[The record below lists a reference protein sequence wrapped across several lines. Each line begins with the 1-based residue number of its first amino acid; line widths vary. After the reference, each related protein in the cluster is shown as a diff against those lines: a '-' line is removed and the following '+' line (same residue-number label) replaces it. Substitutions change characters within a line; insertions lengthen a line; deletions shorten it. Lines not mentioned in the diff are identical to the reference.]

1 MNLKP
6 LLIIGF
12 MQVLPFPIYSQEA
25 RETKK
30 EVFSADTEQKTELVL
45 HFRFDRSL
53 VDYGYR
59 DNHRVLAAMH
69 EIFADSLCVSRIDSV
84 CIQAFSSPEGNVT
97 YNRRLALQRAQA
109 VKGYLVWK
117 YPGLN
122 QYRIRTSAQ
131 AESWDALRDVALNDT
146 LLPCRD
152 EILQILAL
160 NTSESRKE
168 ALLKKLNVGIP
179 YRHINQWILPAL
191 RNASICTVYMRPL
204 KHVQQGSRLVA
215 DVQGN
220 NGKEYQKA
228 DGTEITDNTEVVNG
242 VRVEKGN
249 DTNANGTETV
259 NGVRVEKGNVANANG
274 TEVIN
279 GVRVAKGNDT
289 NANGTEVINGVRVE
303 KGNDT
308 NTDGTE
314 TVSDVRVTEGYVAN
328 ANGTEVINGVRVEKG
343 NDTNANGTEII
354 NGVRVTKGN
363 TTNANGTETV
373 NGVRVAKG
381 NDTNANGTEVINGVR
396 VTKGNIANANGT
408 ETVSGVRVTEGNVA
422 NANGTEVINGVRVA
436 KGNVTNANGTK
447 TVNGVNIAKDNDTN
461 ANGTEVINGVRVA
474 KGNTTNANGTELTDN
489 TEIIGS
495 TKVTGNTPTKGSA
508 NAVTPGKSRR
518 HPLFAVKTNLLF
530 DAALMPNIE
539 LEVPIGKRWSLNGE
553 YMFPWWLINDD
564 RYCLQILMGG
574 LEVRYWPGRRS
585 GRDVLTG
592 HFLGLYA
599 GGGKYDLQW
608 DKNGYQGEFF
618 IAAGVSYGY
627 AHSIA
632 RNLRLEYNIG
642 IGMLRTDYRHYHSRD
657 NHQTLL
663 WQENGEYTWLGPTK
677 LKISLVWLI
686 TGKNKK

>member
-12 MQVLPFPIYSQEA
+12 MQVLPFPIYPQEA

-45 HFRFDRSL
+45 HFRFDRSM

-59 DNHRVLAAMH
+59 DNNRILAAMH
-69 EIFADSLCVSRIDSV
+69 KIFADSLCVSRIDSV
-84 CIQAFSSPEGNVT
+84 CIQAFSSPEGDAD
-97 YNRRLALQRAQA
+97 YNRRLALRRAQA

-131 AESWDALRDVALNDT
+131 AESWDALRDVALND
-146 LLPCRD
+146 
-152 EILQILAL
+152 EILQILKL
-160 NTSESRKE
+160 NTGEKRKE
-168 ALLKKLNVGIP
+168 ALLKKLNTGIP
-179 YRHINQWILPAL
+179 YRHISQWILPEL

-204 KHVQQGSRLVA
+204 RHAQQGSRLVA
-215 DVQGN
+215 DAQGN

-228 DGTEITDNTEVVNG
+228 DGTEITDDTEVVNG
-242 VRVEKGN
+242 VRVAKGN
-249 DTNANGTETV
+249 DTNANGTEV
-259 NGVRVEKGNVANANG
+259 INGVRVTKGNVANANGTEVINGVRVAKGDVANVNG

-289 NANGTEVINGVRVE
+289 NANGTEVINGVRVT
-303 KGNDT
+303 KDND
-308 NTDGTE
+308 
-314 TVSDVRVTEGYVAN
+314 
-328 ANGTEVINGVRVEKG
+328 
-343 NDTNANGTEII
+343 
-354 NGVRVTKGN
+354 
-363 TTNANGTETV
+363 TNANGTETV
-373 NGVRVAKG
+373 NGV
-381 NDTNANGTEVINGVR
+381 N
-396 VTKGNIANANGT
+396 
-408 ETVSGVRVTEGNVA
+408 
-422 NANGTEVINGVRVA
+422 VA
-436 KGNVTNANGTK
+436 KGNVTNANGTE
-447 TVNGVNIAKDNDTN
+447 TVNGVNAAKGNDTN

-474 KGNTTNANGTELTDN
+474 KGNDTNPDGTKNISGVRVAKGNDTNANGTELTDN
-489 TEIIGS
+489 TAITGS
-495 TKVTGNTPTKGSA
+495 TQVTGNAQTTGSA
-508 NAVTPGKSRR
+508 NAIAPGKSRR
-518 HPLFAVKTNLLF
+518 RPLFAVKTNLLF

-574 LEVRYWPGRRS
+574 LEVRYRPGKRS

-592 HFLGLYA
+592 HFIGLYA

-657 NHQTLL
+657 NHRTLL

>member
-12 MQVLPFPIYSQEA
+12 MQVLPFPIYPQEA

-45 HFRFDRSL
+45 HFRFDRSM

-59 DNHRVLAAMH
+59 DNNRILAAMH
-69 EIFADSLCVSRIDSV
+69 KIFADSLCVSRIDSV
-84 CIQAFSSPEGNVT
+84 CIQAFSSPEGDAD
-97 YNRRLALQRAQA
+97 YNRRLALRRAQA

-152 EILQILAL
+152 EILQILKL
-160 NTSESRKE
+160 NTGEKRKE
-168 ALLKKLNVGIP
+168 ALLKKLNTGIP
-179 YRHINQWILPAL
+179 YRHISQWILPEL

-204 KHVQQGSRLVA
+204 RHAQQGSRLVA
-215 DVQGN
+215 DAQGN

-228 DGTEITDNTEVVNG
+228 DGTEITDDTEV
-242 VRVEKGN
+242 
-249 DTNANGTETV
+249 
-259 NGVRVEKGNVANANG
+259 
-274 TEVIN
+274 
-279 GVRVAKGNDT
+279 
-289 NANGTEVINGVRVE
+289 
-303 KGNDT
+303 
-308 NTDGTE
+308 
-314 TVSDVRVTEGYVAN
+314 
-328 ANGTEVINGVRVEKG
+328 
-343 NDTNANGTEII
+343 
-354 NGVRVTKGN
+354 
-363 TTNANGTETV
+363 V

-396 VTKGNIANANGT
+396 VTKGNDT
-408 ETVSGVRVTEGNVA
+408 
-422 NANGTEVINGVRVA
+422 NANGTEVINGVRVTKGNDTNPDGTKNISGVRVA
-436 KGNVTNANGTK
+436 KG
-447 TVNGVNIAKDNDTN
+447 NDTN

-474 KGNTTNANGTELTDN
+474 KGNDTNANGTETVNGVNAAKGNVTNANGTETVNGVNAAKGNDTNANGTELTDN
-489 TEIIGS
+489 TAITGS
-495 TKVTGNTPTKGSA
+495 TQVTGNAQTTGSA
-508 NAVTPGKSRR
+508 NAIAPGKSRR
-518 HPLFAVKTNLLF
+518 RPLFAVKTNLLF

-574 LEVRYWPGRRS
+574 LEVRYRPGKRS

-592 HFLGLYA
+592 HFIGLYA

-657 NHQTLL
+657 NHRTLL

>member
-12 MQVLPFPIYSQEA
+12 MQVLPFPIYPQEA

-45 HFRFDRSL
+45 HFRFDRSM

-59 DNHRVLAAMH
+59 DNNRILAAMH
-69 EIFADSLCVSRIDSV
+69 KIFADSLCVSRIDSV
-84 CIQAFSSPEGNVT
+84 CIQAFSSPEGDAD
-97 YNRRLALQRAQA
+97 YNRRLALRRAQA

-152 EILQILAL
+152 EILQILKL
-160 NTSESRKE
+160 NTGEKRKE
-168 ALLKKLNVGIP
+168 ALLKKLNTGIP
-179 YRHINQWILPAL
+179 YRHISQWILPEL

-204 KHVQQGSRLVA
+204 RHAQQGSRLVA
-215 DVQGN
+215 DAQGN

-228 DGTEITDNTEVVNG
+228 DGTEITDDTEV
-242 VRVEKGN
+242 
-249 DTNANGTETV
+249 
-259 NGVRVEKGNVANANG
+259 
-274 TEVIN
+274 
-279 GVRVAKGNDT
+279 
-289 NANGTEVINGVRVE
+289 
-303 KGNDT
+303 
-308 NTDGTE
+308 
-314 TVSDVRVTEGYVAN
+314 
-328 ANGTEVINGVRVEKG
+328 
-343 NDTNANGTEII
+343 
-354 NGVRVTKGN
+354 
-363 TTNANGTETV
+363 V

-396 VTKGNIANANGT
+396 VTKGN
-408 ETVSGVRVTEGNVA
+408 VA

-436 KGNVTNANGTK
+436 KGDVANVNGTEVINGVRVTKGNDTNANGTEVINGVRVAK
-447 TVNGVNIAKDNDTN
+447 GDVANVNGTEVINGVRVTKGNDTN

-474 KGNTTNANGTELTDN
+474 KGNDTNPDGTEVINGVRVAKGNDTNANGTELTDN
-489 TEIIGS
+489 TAIIGS
-495 TKVTGNTPTKGSA
+495 TKVTGNAPTTGSA
-508 NAVTPGKSRR
+508 NAIAPGKSRR
-518 HPLFAVKTNLLF
+518 RPLFAVKTNLLF

-574 LEVRYWPGRRS
+574 LEVRSRPGKRS

-592 HFLGLYA
+592 HFIGLYA

-657 NHQTLL
+657 NHRTLL

>member
-12 MQVLPFPIYSQEA
+12 MQVLPFPIYPQEA

-45 HFRFDRSL
+45 HFRFDRSM

-59 DNHRVLAAMH
+59 DNNRILAAMH
-69 EIFADSLCVSRIDSV
+69 KIFADSLCVSRIDSV
-84 CIQAFSSPEGNVT
+84 CIQAFSSPEGDAD
-97 YNRRLALQRAQA
+97 YNRRLALRRAQA

-152 EILQILAL
+152 EILQILKL
-160 NTSESRKE
+160 NTGEKRKE
-168 ALLKKLNVGIP
+168 ALLKKLNTGIP
-179 YRHINQWILPAL
+179 YRHINQWILPEL

-204 KHVQQGSRLVA
+204 RHAQQGSRLVA
-215 DVQGN
+215 DAQGN

-228 DGTEITDNTEVVNG
+228 DGTEITDDTEVVNG
-242 VRVEKGN
+242 VRVAKGN
-249 DTNANGTETV
+249 DTNANGTEV
-259 NGVRVEKGNVANANG
+259 INGVRVTKGNDTNANGTEIINGVRVTKGNDANANGTEVINGVRVTKGNVANANGTEVINGVRVTKGNDTNANG

-289 NANGTEVINGVRVE
+289 NANGTEVINGVRV
-303 KGNDT
+303 
-308 NTDGTE
+308 
-314 TVSDVRVTEGYVAN
+314 
-328 ANGTEVINGVRVEKG
+328 
-343 NDTNANGTEII
+343 
-354 NGVRVTKGN
+354 
-363 TTNANGTETV
+363 
-373 NGVRVAKG
+373 AKG
-381 NDTNANGTEVINGVR
+381 ND
-396 VTKGNIANANGT
+396 
-408 ETVSGVRVTEGNVA
+408 
-422 NANGTEVINGVRVA
+422 
-436 KGNVTNANGTK
+436 
-447 TVNGVNIAKDNDTN
+447 
-461 ANGTEVINGVRVA
+461 
-474 KGNTTNANGTELTDN
+474 TNANGTELTDN

-495 TKVTGNTPTKGSA
+495 TQVTGNAQTTGSA
-508 NAVTPGKSRR
+508 NAIAPGKSRR

-574 LEVRYWPGRRS
+574 LEVRYRPGKRS

-657 NHQTLL
+657 NHRTLL

>member
-45 HFRFDRSL
+45 HFRFDRSM

-59 DNHRVLAAMH
+59 DNNRILAAMH
-69 EIFADSLCVSRIDSV
+69 KIFADSLCVSRIDSV
-84 CIQAFSSPEGNVT
+84 CIQAFSSPEGDAD
-97 YNRRLALQRAQA
+97 YNRRLALRRAQA

-152 EILQILAL
+152 EILQILKL
-160 NTSESRKE
+160 NTGEKRKE
-168 ALLKKLNVGIP
+168 ALLKKLNTGIP
-179 YRHINQWILPAL
+179 YRHISQWILPEL

-204 KHVQQGSRLVA
+204 RHAQQGSRLVA
-215 DVQGN
+215 DAQGN

-228 DGTEITDNTEVVNG
+228 DGTEITDDTEVVNG
-242 VRVEKGN
+242 VRVAKGNDTNTNGTEVINGVRVTKGN
-249 DTNANGTETV
+249 DTNANGTEV
-259 NGVRVEKGNVANANG
+259 INGVRVTKGNDTNANG

-289 NANGTEVINGVRVE
+289 NANGTE
-303 KGNDT
+303 
-308 NTDGTE
+308 
-314 TVSDVRVTEGYVAN
+314 
-328 ANGTEVINGVRVEKG
+328 
-343 NDTNANGTEII
+343 
-354 NGVRVTKGN
+354 
-363 TTNANGTETV
+363 
-373 NGVRVAKG
+373 
-381 NDTNANGTEVINGVR
+381 
-396 VTKGNIANANGT
+396 
-408 ETVSGVRVTEGNVA
+408 
-422 NANGTEVINGVRVA
+422 
-436 KGNVTNANGTK
+436 
-447 TVNGVNIAKDNDTN
+447 TVNGVNATKDNDTN

-474 KGNTTNANGTELTDN
+474 KGNDTNPDGTKNINGVRVAKGNDTNANGTELTDN

-495 TKVTGNTPTKGSA
+495 TQVTGNTPTKGSA
-508 NAVTPGKSRR
+508 NAIAPGKSRR
-518 HPLFAVKTNLLF
+518 RPLFAVKTNLLF

-574 LEVRYWPGRRS
+574 LEVRYRPGKRS

-592 HFLGLYA
+592 HFIGLYA

-657 NHQTLL
+657 NHRTLL

>member
-45 HFRFDRSL
+45 HFRFDRSM

-59 DNHRVLAAMH
+59 DNNRILAAMH
-69 EIFADSLCVSRIDSV
+69 KIFADSLCVSRIDSV
-84 CIQAFSSPEGNVT
+84 CIQAFSSPEGDAD
-97 YNRRLALQRAQA
+97 YNRRLALRRAQA

-152 EILQILAL
+152 EILQILKL
-160 NTSESRKE
+160 NTGEKRKE
-168 ALLKKLNVGIP
+168 ALLKKLNTGIP
-179 YRHINQWILPAL
+179 YRHISQWILPEL

-204 KHVQQGSRLVA
+204 RHAQQGSRLVA
-215 DVQGN
+215 DAQGN

-228 DGTEITDNTEVVNG
+228 DGTEITD
-242 VRVEKGN
+242 
-249 DTNANGTETV
+249 D
-259 NGVRVEKGNVANANG
+259 
-274 TEVIN
+274 
-279 GVRVAKGNDT
+279 
-289 NANGTEVINGVRVE
+289 
-303 KGNDT
+303 
-308 NTDGTE
+308 
-314 TVSDVRVTEGYVAN
+314 
-328 ANGTEVINGVRVEKG
+328 
-343 NDTNANGTEII
+343 TEI
-354 NGVRVTKGN
+354 
-363 TTNANGTETV
+363 V

-381 NDTNANGTEVINGVR
+381 NDTNVNGTEVINDVR
-396 VTKGNIANANGT
+396 VTKGD
-408 ETVSGVRVTEGNVA
+408 VA

-436 KGNVTNANGTK
+436 KGNVANANGTEVINGVRVTKDNDTNANGTE
-447 TVNGVNIAKDNDTN
+447 VINGVRVAKDNDTN

-474 KGNTTNANGTELTDN
+474 KGNDTNPDGTKNINGVRVAKGNDTNANGTELTDN
-489 TEIIGS
+489 TEITGS
-495 TKVTGNTPTKGSA
+495 TKVTGNAQTTGSA
-508 NAVTPGKSRR
+508 NAIAPGKSRR

-574 LEVRYWPGRRS
+574 LEVRYRPGKRS

-592 HFLGLYA
+592 HFIGLYA

-657 NHQTLL
+657 NHRTLL

>member
-12 MQVLPFPIYSQEA
+12 MQVLPFPIYPQEA

-45 HFRFDRSL
+45 HFRFDRSM

-59 DNHRVLAAMH
+59 DNNRILAAMH
-69 EIFADSLCVSRIDSV
+69 KIFADSLCVSRIDSV
-84 CIQAFSSPEGNVT
+84 CIQAFSSPEGDAD
-97 YNRRLALQRAQA
+97 YNRRLALRRAQA

-152 EILQILAL
+152 EILQILKL
-160 NTSESRKE
+160 NTGEKRKE
-168 ALLKKLNVGIP
+168 ALLKKLNTGIP
-179 YRHINQWILPAL
+179 YRHISQWILPEL
-191 RNASICTVYMRPL
+191 RNASTCTVYMRPL
-204 KHVQQGSRLVA
+204 RHAQQGSRLVA
-215 DVQGN
+215 DAQGN

-228 DGTEITDNTEVVNG
+228 DGTEITDDTEIVNG
-242 VRVEKGN
+242 VRVTKDN
-249 DTNANGTETV
+249 DT
-259 NGVRVEKGNVANANG
+259 NANG

-289 NANGTEVINGVRVE
+289 NANGTEVINGVRV
-303 KGNDT
+303 
-308 NTDGTE
+308 
-314 TVSDVRVTEGYVAN
+314 
-328 ANGTEVINGVRVEKG
+328 
-343 NDTNANGTEII
+343 
-354 NGVRVTKGN
+354 
-363 TTNANGTETV
+363 
-373 NGVRVAKG
+373 AKG
-381 NDTNANGTEVINGVR
+381 NYT
-396 VTKGNIANANGT
+396 
-408 ETVSGVRVTEGNVA
+408 

-436 KGNVTNANGTK
+436 KGNVTNANGTE
-447 TVNGVNIAKDNDTN
+447 TVNGVNAAKGNDTN

-474 KGNTTNANGTELTDN
+474 KGNDTNPDGTEVISGVRVAKGNDTNANGTELTDN
-489 TEIIGS
+489 TAITGS
-495 TKVTGNTPTKGSA
+495 TQVTGNAQTTGSA
-508 NAVTPGKSRR
+508 NAIAPGKSRR

-574 LEVRYWPGRRS
+574 LEVRYRPGKRS

-657 NHQTLL
+657 NHRTLL

>member
-45 HFRFDRSL
+45 HFRFDRSM

-59 DNHRVLAAMH
+59 DNNRILAAMH
-69 EIFADSLCVSRIDSV
+69 KIFADSLCVSRIDSV
-84 CIQAFSSPEGNVT
+84 CIQAFSSPEGDAD
-97 YNRRLALQRAQA
+97 YNRRLALRRAQA

-152 EILQILAL
+152 EILQILKL
-160 NTSESRKE
+160 NTGEKRKE
-168 ALLKKLNVGIP
+168 ALLKKLNTGIP
-179 YRHINQWILPAL
+179 YRHISQWILPEL

-204 KHVQQGSRLVA
+204 RHAQQGSRLVA
-215 DVQGN
+215 DAQGN

-228 DGTEITDNTEVVNG
+228 DGTEITDDTEVVNG
-242 VRVEKGN
+242 VRVAKGYDTNPDGTKNISGVRVAKGN
-249 DTNANGTETV
+249 DT
-259 NGVRVEKGNVANANG
+259 NANG

-289 NANGTEVINGVRVE
+289 NANGTEVINR
-303 KGNDT
+303 
-308 NTDGTE
+308 
-314 TVSDVRVTEGYVAN
+314 
-328 ANGTEVINGVRVEKG
+328 
-343 NDTNANGTEII
+343 
-354 NGVRVTKGN
+354 
-363 TTNANGTETV
+363 
-373 NGVRVAKG
+373 VRVAKG
-381 NDTNANGTEVINGVR
+381 NDTNANGTE
-396 VTKGNIANANGT
+396 
-408 ETVSGVRVTEGNVA
+408 
-422 NANGTEVINGVRVA
+422 
-436 KGNVTNANGTK
+436 
-447 TVNGVNIAKDNDTN
+447 
-461 ANGTEVINGVRVA
+461 
-474 KGNTTNANGTELTDN
+474 LTDN
-489 TEIIGS
+489 TAITGS
-495 TKVTGNTPTKGSA
+495 TQVTGNAQTTGSA
-508 NAVTPGKSRR
+508 NAIAPGKSSRR
-518 HPLFAVKTNLLF
+518 PLFAVKTNLLF

-574 LEVRYWPGRRS
+574 LEVRYRPGKRS

-657 NHQTLL
+657 NHRTLL

>member
-12 MQVLPFPIYSQEA
+12 MQVLPFPIYPQEA

-45 HFRFDRSL
+45 HFRFDRSM

-59 DNHRVLAAMH
+59 DNNRILAAMH
-69 EIFADSLCVSRIDSV
+69 KIFADSLCVSRIDSV
-84 CIQAFSSPEGNVT
+84 CIQAFSSPEGDAD
-97 YNRRLALQRAQA
+97 YNRRLALRRAQA

-152 EILQILAL
+152 EILQILKL
-160 NTSESRKE
+160 NTGEKRKE
-168 ALLKKLNVGIP
+168 ALLKKLNTGIP
-179 YRHINQWILPAL
+179 YRHISQWILPEL

-204 KHVQQGSRLVA
+204 RHAQQGSRLVA
-215 DVQGN
+215 DAQGN

-228 DGTEITDNTEVVNG
+228 DGTEITDDTEVVNG
-242 VRVEKGN
+242 VRVAKGN
-249 DTNANGTETV
+249 DTNANGTEV
-259 NGVRVEKGNVANANG
+259 INGVRVTKGNDTNANGTEVINGVRVTKGNDANANGTEVINGVRVTKGNVANANGTEVINGVRVTKGNDTNANG

-289 NANGTEVINGVRVE
+289 NANGTEVINGVRV
-303 KGNDT
+303 
-308 NTDGTE
+308 
-314 TVSDVRVTEGYVAN
+314 
-328 ANGTEVINGVRVEKG
+328 
-343 NDTNANGTEII
+343 
-354 NGVRVTKGN
+354 
-363 TTNANGTETV
+363 
-373 NGVRVAKG
+373 AKG
-381 NDTNANGTEVINGVR
+381 ND
-396 VTKGNIANANGT
+396 
-408 ETVSGVRVTEGNVA
+408 
-422 NANGTEVINGVRVA
+422 
-436 KGNVTNANGTK
+436 
-447 TVNGVNIAKDNDTN
+447 
-461 ANGTEVINGVRVA
+461 
-474 KGNTTNANGTELTDN
+474 TNANGTELTDN

-495 TKVTGNTPTKGSA
+495 TQVTGNAQTTGSA
-508 NAVTPGKSRR
+508 NAIAPGKSRR

-574 LEVRYWPGRRS
+574 LEVRYRPGKRS

-657 NHQTLL
+657 NHRTLL

>member
-12 MQVLPFPIYSQEA
+12 MQVLPFPIYPQEA

-45 HFRFDRSL
+45 HFRFDRSM

-59 DNHRVLAAMH
+59 DNNRILAAMH
-69 EIFADSLCVSRIDSV
+69 KIFADSLCVSRIDSV
-84 CIQAFSSPEGNVT
+84 CIQAFSSPEGDAD
-97 YNRRLALQRAQA
+97 YNRRLALRRAQA

-152 EILQILAL
+152 EILQILKL
-160 NTSESRKE
+160 NTGEKRKE
-168 ALLKKLNVGIP
+168 ALLKKLNTGIP
-179 YRHINQWILPAL
+179 YRHISQWILPEL

-204 KHVQQGSRLVA
+204 RHAQQGSRLVA
-215 DVQGN
+215 DAQGN

-228 DGTEITDNTEVVNG
+228 DGTEITDDTEVVNG
-242 VRVEKGN
+242 VRVAKGDVAN
-249 DTNANGTETV
+249 VNGTEV
-259 NGVRVEKGNVANANG
+259 INDVRVTKDNDTNANG

-289 NANGTEVINGVRVE
+289 NANGTEVINGVRV
-303 KGNDT
+303 
-308 NTDGTE
+308 
-314 TVSDVRVTEGYVAN
+314 
-328 ANGTEVINGVRVEKG
+328 
-343 NDTNANGTEII
+343 
-354 NGVRVTKGN
+354 
-363 TTNANGTETV
+363 
-373 NGVRVAKG
+373 AKG
-381 NDTNANGTEVINGVR
+381 
-396 VTKGNIANANGT
+396 
-408 ETVSGVRVTEGNVA
+408 
-422 NANGTEVINGVRVA
+422 
-436 KGNVTNANGTK
+436 
-447 TVNGVNIAKDNDTN
+447 NDTN

-474 KGNTTNANGTELTDN
+474 KGNDTNANGTELTDN
-489 TEIIGS
+489 TAITGS
-495 TKVTGNTPTKGSA
+495 TQVTGNAQTTGSA
-508 NAVTPGKSRR
+508 NAIAPGKSRR

-574 LEVRYWPGRRS
+574 LEVRYRPGKRS

-592 HFLGLYA
+592 HFIGLYA

-657 NHQTLL
+657 NHRTLL

>member
-12 MQVLPFPIYSQEA
+12 MQVLPFPIYPQEA

-45 HFRFDRSL
+45 HFRFDRSM

-59 DNHRVLAAMH
+59 DNNRILAAMH
-69 EIFADSLCVSRIDSV
+69 KIFADSLCVSRIDSV
-84 CIQAFSSPEGNVT
+84 CIQAFSSPEGDAD
-97 YNRRLALQRAQA
+97 YNRRLALRRAQA

-152 EILQILAL
+152 EILQILKL
-160 NTSESRKE
+160 NTGEKRKE
-168 ALLKKLNVGIP
+168 ALLKKLNTGIP
-179 YRHINQWILPAL
+179 YRHISQWILPEL

-204 KHVQQGSRLVA
+204 RHAQQGSRLVA
-215 DVQGN
+215 DAQGN

-228 DGTEITDNTEVVNG
+228 DGTEITDDTEV
-242 VRVEKGN
+242 
-249 DTNANGTETV
+249 
-259 NGVRVEKGNVANANG
+259 
-274 TEVIN
+274 
-279 GVRVAKGNDT
+279 
-289 NANGTEVINGVRVE
+289 
-303 KGNDT
+303 
-308 NTDGTE
+308 
-314 TVSDVRVTEGYVAN
+314 
-328 ANGTEVINGVRVEKG
+328 
-343 NDTNANGTEII
+343 
-354 NGVRVTKGN
+354 
-363 TTNANGTETV
+363 V

-396 VTKGNIANANGT
+396 ATK
-408 ETVSGVRVTEGNVA
+408 GNVA
-422 NANGTEVINGVRVA
+422 NANGTEVINGVRV
-436 KGNVTNANGTK
+436 T
-447 TVNGVNIAKDNDTN
+447 KDNDTN
-461 ANGTEVINGVRVA
+461 ANGTEVINGVRVTKGNDTNANGTEVINGVRVTKGNDTNANGTEVISGVRVA
-474 KGNTTNANGTELTDN
+474 KGNDTNANGTELTDN

-495 TKVTGNTPTKGSA
+495 TQVTGNTPTTGSA
-508 NAVTPGKSRR
+508 NAIAPGKSRR
-518 HPLFAVKTNLLF
+518 RPLFAVKTNLLF

-574 LEVRYWPGRRS
+574 LEVRYRPGKRS

-592 HFLGLYA
+592 HFIGLYA

-657 NHQTLL
+657 NHRTLL

>member
-45 HFRFDRSL
+45 HFRFDRSM

-59 DNHRVLAAMH
+59 DNNRILAAMH
-69 EIFADSLCVSRIDSV
+69 KIFADSLCVSRIDSV
-84 CIQAFSSPEGNVT
+84 CIQAFSSPEGDAD
-97 YNRRLALQRAQA
+97 YNRRLALRRAQA

-152 EILQILAL
+152 EILQILKL
-160 NTSESRKE
+160 NTGEKRKE
-168 ALLKKLNVGIP
+168 ALLKKLNTGIP
-179 YRHINQWILPAL
+179 YRHISQWILPEL

-204 KHVQQGSRLVA
+204 RHAQQGSRLVA
-215 DVQGN
+215 DAQGN

-228 DGTEITDNTEVVNG
+228 DGTEITDDTEVVNG
-242 VRVEKGN
+242 VRVAKGN
-249 DTNANGTETV
+249 DTNANGTEV
-259 NGVRVEKGNVANANG
+259 INGVRVTKGNDTNANGTEVINGVRVTKGNDTNPDGTKNISGVRVAKGNDTNANG

-289 NANGTEVINGVRVE
+289 NANGTEVINGVRVT

-308 NTDGTE
+308 NPDGTKNI
-314 TVSDVRVTEGYVAN
+314 S
-328 ANGTEVINGVRVEKG
+328 GVRVAKG
-343 NDTNANGTEII
+343 NDTNPDGTEVIS
-354 NGVRVTKGN
+354 
-363 TTNANGTETV
+363 
-373 NGVRVAKG
+373 GVRVAKG
-381 NDTNANGTEVINGVR
+381 NDTNANGTE
-396 VTKGNIANANGT
+396 
-408 ETVSGVRVTEGNVA
+408 
-422 NANGTEVINGVRVA
+422 
-436 KGNVTNANGTK
+436 
-447 TVNGVNIAKDNDTN
+447 
-461 ANGTEVINGVRVA
+461 
-474 KGNTTNANGTELTDN
+474 LTDN
-489 TEIIGS
+489 TAIIGS
-495 TKVTGNTPTKGSA
+495 TQVTGNAQTTGSA
-508 NAVTPGKSRR
+508 NAIAPGKSRR
-518 HPLFAVKTNLLF
+518 RPLFAVKTNLLF

-574 LEVRYWPGRRS
+574 LEVRYRPGKRS

-592 HFLGLYA
+592 HFIGLYA

-657 NHQTLL
+657 NHRTLL

>member
-12 MQVLPFPIYSQEA
+12 MQVLPFPIYPQEA

-45 HFRFDRSL
+45 HFRFDRSM

-59 DNHRVLAAMH
+59 DNNRILAAMH
-69 EIFADSLCVSRIDSV
+69 KIFADSLCVSRIDSV
-84 CIQAFSSPEGNVT
+84 CIQAFSSPEGDAD
-97 YNRRLALQRAQA
+97 YNRRLALRRAQA

-152 EILQILAL
+152 EILQILKL
-160 NTSESRKE
+160 NTGEKRKE
-168 ALLKKLNVGIP
+168 ALLKKLNTGIP
-179 YRHINQWILPAL
+179 YRHISQWILPEL

-204 KHVQQGSRLVA
+204 RHAQQGSRLVA
-215 DVQGN
+215 DAQGN

-228 DGTEITDNTEVVNG
+228 DGTEITDDTEIVNG
-242 VRVEKGN
+242 VRVTKDN
-249 DTNANGTETV
+249 DT
-259 NGVRVEKGNVANANG
+259 NANG

-289 NANGTEVINGVRVE
+289 NANGTEVINGVRV
-303 KGNDT
+303 
-308 NTDGTE
+308 
-314 TVSDVRVTEGYVAN
+314 
-328 ANGTEVINGVRVEKG
+328 
-343 NDTNANGTEII
+343 
-354 NGVRVTKGN
+354 
-363 TTNANGTETV
+363 
-373 NGVRVAKG
+373 AKG
-381 NDTNANGTEVINGVR
+381 NYT
-396 VTKGNIANANGT
+396 
-408 ETVSGVRVTEGNVA
+408 

-436 KGNVTNANGTK
+436 KGNVTNANGTE
-447 TVNGVNIAKDNDTN
+447 TVNGVNAAKGNDTN

-474 KGNTTNANGTELTDN
+474 KGNDTNPDGTEVISGVRVAKGNDTNANGTELTDN
-489 TEIIGS
+489 TAITGS
-495 TKVTGNTPTKGSA
+495 TQVTGNAQTTGSA
-508 NAVTPGKSRR
+508 NAIAPGKSRR

-574 LEVRYWPGRRS
+574 LEVRYRPGKRS

-657 NHQTLL
+657 NHRTLL

>member
-45 HFRFDRSL
+45 HFRFDRSM

-59 DNHRVLAAMH
+59 DNNRILAAMH
-69 EIFADSLCVSRIDSV
+69 KIFADSLCVSRIDSV
-84 CIQAFSSPEGNVT
+84 CIQAFSSPEGDAD
-97 YNRRLALQRAQA
+97 YNRRLALRRAQA

-152 EILQILAL
+152 EILQILKL
-160 NTSESRKE
+160 NTGEKRKE
-168 ALLKKLNVGIP
+168 ALLKKLNTGIP
-179 YRHINQWILPAL
+179 YRHISQWILPEL

-204 KHVQQGSRLVA
+204 RHAQQGSRLVA
-215 DVQGN
+215 DAQGN

-228 DGTEITDNTEVVNG
+228 DGTEITDDTEV
-242 VRVEKGN
+242 
-249 DTNANGTETV
+249 
-259 NGVRVEKGNVANANG
+259 
-274 TEVIN
+274 
-279 GVRVAKGNDT
+279 
-289 NANGTEVINGVRVE
+289 
-303 KGNDT
+303 
-308 NTDGTE
+308 
-314 TVSDVRVTEGYVAN
+314 
-328 ANGTEVINGVRVEKG
+328 
-343 NDTNANGTEII
+343 
-354 NGVRVTKGN
+354 
-363 TTNANGTETV
+363 V

-396 VTKGNIANANGT
+396 VTKGN
-408 ETVSGVRVTEGNVA
+408 VA
-422 NANGTEVINGVRVA
+422 NANGTEVINGVRVT
-436 KGNVTNANGTK
+436 KG
-447 TVNGVNIAKDNDTN
+447 NDTN

-474 KGNTTNANGTELTDN
+474 KGNATNPDGTKNINGVRVAKGNDTNANGTELTDN
-489 TEIIGS
+489 TEITGS
-495 TKVTGNTPTKGSA
+495 TQVTGNTPTKGSA
-508 NAVTPGKSRR
+508 NAIAPGKSRR
-518 HPLFAVKTNLLF
+518 RPLFAVKTNLLF

-574 LEVRYWPGRRS
+574 LEVRYRPGKRS

-592 HFLGLYA
+592 HFIGLYA

-657 NHQTLL
+657 NHRTLL

>member
-1 MNLKP
+1 MNLKH

-45 HFRFDRSL
+45 HFRFDRSM

-59 DNHRVLAAMH
+59 DNNRILAAMH
-69 EIFADSLCVSRIDSV
+69 KIFADSLCVSRIDSV
-84 CIQAFSSPEGNVT
+84 CIQAFSSPEGDAD
-97 YNRRLALQRAQA
+97 YNRRLALRRAQA

-152 EILQILAL
+152 EILQILKL
-160 NTSESRKE
+160 NTGEKRKE
-168 ALLKKLNVGIP
+168 ALLKKLNTGIP
-179 YRHINQWILPAL
+179 YRHISQWILPEL

-204 KHVQQGSRLVA
+204 RHAQQGSRLVA
-215 DVQGN
+215 DAQGN

-228 DGTEITDNTEVVNG
+228 DGTEITDDTEVVNG
-242 VRVEKGN
+242 VRVAKGN
-249 DTNANGTETV
+249 DTNANGTEV
-259 NGVRVEKGNVANANG
+259 INGVRVTKGNVANANGTEVINGVRVAKGDVANVNG

-289 NANGTEVINGVRVE
+289 NANGTEVINGVRVT
-303 KGNDT
+303 KDND
-308 NTDGTE
+308 
-314 TVSDVRVTEGYVAN
+314 
-328 ANGTEVINGVRVEKG
+328 
-343 NDTNANGTEII
+343 
-354 NGVRVTKGN
+354 
-363 TTNANGTETV
+363 TNANGTETV
-373 NGVRVAKG
+373 NGVNVAKG
-381 NDTNANGTEVINGVR
+381 ND
-396 VTKGNIANANGT
+396 
-408 ETVSGVRVTEGNVA
+408 
-422 NANGTEVINGVRVA
+422 
-436 KGNVTNANGTK
+436 
-447 TVNGVNIAKDNDTN
+447 
-461 ANGTEVINGVRVA
+461 
-474 KGNTTNANGTELTDN
+474 TNANGTELTDN

-495 TKVTGNTPTKGSA
+495 TQVTGNAQTTGSA
-508 NAVTPGKSRR
+508 NAIAPGKSRR
-518 HPLFAVKTNLLF
+518 RPLFAVKTNLLF

-574 LEVRYWPGRRS
+574 LEVRYRPGKRS

-592 HFLGLYA
+592 HFIGLYA

-657 NHQTLL
+657 NHRTLL

>member
-45 HFRFDRSL
+45 HFRFDRSM

-59 DNHRVLAAMH
+59 DNNRILAAMH
-69 EIFADSLCVSRIDSV
+69 KIFADSLCVSRIDSV
-84 CIQAFSSPEGNVT
+84 CIQAFSSPEGDAD
-97 YNRRLALQRAQA
+97 YNRRLALRRAQA

-152 EILQILAL
+152 EILQILKL
-160 NTSESRKE
+160 NTGEKRKE
-168 ALLKKLNVGIP
+168 ALLKKLNTGIP
-179 YRHINQWILPAL
+179 YRHISQWILPEL

-204 KHVQQGSRLVA
+204 RHAQQGSRLVA
-215 DVQGN
+215 DAQGN

-228 DGTEITDNTEVVNG
+228 DGTEITDDTEVVNG
-242 VRVEKGN
+242 VRVAKGN
-249 DTNANGTETV
+249 DT
-259 NGVRVEKGNVANANG
+259 NANG

-289 NANGTEVINGVRVE
+289 NANGTEVINGVRVT
-303 KGNDT
+303 KGND
-308 NTDGTE
+308 
-314 TVSDVRVTEGYVAN
+314 
-328 ANGTEVINGVRVEKG
+328 
-343 NDTNANGTEII
+343 
-354 NGVRVTKGN
+354 
-363 TTNANGTETV
+363 TNANGTETV
-373 NGVRVAKG
+373 NGVNAAKG
-381 NDTNANGTEVINGVR
+381 
-396 VTKGNIANANGT
+396 
-408 ETVSGVRVTEGNVA
+408 
-422 NANGTEVINGVRVA
+422 
-436 KGNVTNANGTK
+436 
-447 TVNGVNIAKDNDTN
+447 NDTN

-474 KGNTTNANGTELTDN
+474 KGNDTNPDGTKNISGVRVAKGNDTNANGTELTDN
-489 TEIIGS
+489 TEITGS
-495 TKVTGNTPTKGSA
+495 TKVTGNAQTTGSA
-508 NAVTPGKSRR
+508 NAIAPGKSRR

-539 LEVPIGKRWSLNGE
+539 VEVPIGKRWSLNGE

-564 RYCLQILMGG
+564 RYCLQVLMGG
-574 LEVRYWPGRRS
+574 LEVRYRPGRRS

-657 NHQTLL
+657 NHRTLL

>member
-12 MQVLPFPIYSQEA
+12 MQVLPFPIYPQEA

-45 HFRFDRSL
+45 HFRFDRSM

-59 DNHRVLAAMH
+59 DNNRILAAMH
-69 EIFADSLCVSRIDSV
+69 KIFADSLCVSRIDSV
-84 CIQAFSSPEGNVT
+84 CIQAFSSPEGDAD
-97 YNRRLALQRAQA
+97 YNRRLALRRAQA

-152 EILQILAL
+152 EILQILKL
-160 NTSESRKE
+160 NTGEKRKE
-168 ALLKKLNVGIP
+168 ALLKKLNTGIP
-179 YRHINQWILPAL
+179 YRHISQWILPEL

-204 KHVQQGSRLVA
+204 RHAQQGSRLVA
-215 DVQGN
+215 DAQGN

-228 DGTEITDNTEVVNG
+228 DGTEITDDTEV
-242 VRVEKGN
+242 
-249 DTNANGTETV
+249 
-259 NGVRVEKGNVANANG
+259 
-274 TEVIN
+274 
-279 GVRVAKGNDT
+279 
-289 NANGTEVINGVRVE
+289 
-303 KGNDT
+303 
-308 NTDGTE
+308 
-314 TVSDVRVTEGYVAN
+314 
-328 ANGTEVINGVRVEKG
+328 
-343 NDTNANGTEII
+343 
-354 NGVRVTKGN
+354 
-363 TTNANGTETV
+363 V

-396 VTKGNIANANGT
+396 VTKGN
-408 ETVSGVRVTEGNVA
+408 VA

-436 KGNVTNANGTK
+436 KGDVANV
-447 TVNGVNIAKDNDTN
+447 
-461 ANGTEVINGVRVA
+461 NGTEVINGVRVA
-474 KGNTTNANGTELTDN
+474 KGNDTNPDGTKNISGVRVAKGNDTNANGTELTDN
-489 TEIIGS
+489 TAITGS
-495 TKVTGNTPTKGSA
+495 TQVTGNAQTTGSA
-508 NAVTPGKSRR
+508 NAIAPGKSRR
-518 HPLFAVKTNLLF
+518 RPLFAVKTNLLF

-574 LEVRYWPGRRS
+574 LEVRYRPGKRS

-592 HFLGLYA
+592 HFIGLYA

-657 NHQTLL
+657 NHRTLL

>member
-84 CIQAFSSPEGNVT
+84 CIQAFSSPEGNIT
-97 YNRRLALQRAQA
+97 YNQRLALQRAQA

-204 KHVQQGSRLVA
+204 RHAQQGSRLIA
-215 DVQGN
+215 DAQGN
-220 NGKEYQKA
+220 NMKEYQKA
-228 DGTEITDNTEVVNG
+228 DGAEITDDTEVVNG
-242 VRVEKGN
+242 VRVAKGN

-381 NDTNANGTEVINGVR
+381 N
-396 VTKGNIANANGT
+396 
-408 ETVSGVRVTEGNVA
+408 
-422 NANGTEVINGVRVA
+422 
-436 KGNVTNANGTK
+436 
-447 TVNGVNIAKDNDTN
+447 
-461 ANGTEVINGVRVA
+461 
-474 KGNTTNANGTELTDN
+474 TTNANGTELTDN

-495 TKVTGNTPTKGSA
+495 TKVTGNTPAKGSA

-657 NHQTLL
+657 NHRTLL

>member
-84 CIQAFSSPEGNVT
+84 CIQAFSSPEGNIT
-97 YNRRLALQRAQA
+97 YNQRLALQRAQA

-204 KHVQQGSRLVA
+204 RHAQQGSRLIA
-215 DVQGN
+215 DAQGN
-220 NGKEYQKA
+220 NMKEYQKA
-228 DGTEITDNTEVVNG
+228 DGAEITDDTEVVNG
-242 VRVEKGN
+242 VRVAKGN

-422 NANGTEVINGVRVA
+422 NANGTE
-436 KGNVTNANGTK
+436 
-447 TVNGVNIAKDNDTN
+447 
-461 ANGTEVINGVRVA
+461 
-474 KGNTTNANGTELTDN
+474 LTDN

-495 TKVTGNTPTKGSA
+495 TKVTGNTPAKGSA

-657 NHQTLL
+657 NHRTLL

>member
-1 MNLKP
+1 
-6 LLIIGF
+6 
-12 MQVLPFPIYSQEA
+12 MQVLPFLIYSQEA

-45 HFRFDRSL
+45 HFRFDRSM

-59 DNHRVLAAMH
+59 DNNRILAAMH
-69 EIFADSLCVSRIDSV
+69 KIFADSLCVSRIDSV
-84 CIQAFSSPEGNVT
+84 CIQAFSSPEGDAD
-97 YNRRLALQRAQA
+97 YNRRLALRRAQA

-152 EILQILAL
+152 EILQILKL
-160 NTSESRKE
+160 NTGEKRKE
-168 ALLKKLNVGIP
+168 ALLKKLNTGIP
-179 YRHINQWILPAL
+179 YRHISQWILPEL

-204 KHVQQGSRLVA
+204 RHAQQGSRLVA
-215 DVQGN
+215 DAQGN

-228 DGTEITDNTEVVNG
+228 DGTEITDDTEIVNG
-242 VRVEKGN
+242 VRVAKGN
-249 DTNANGTETV
+249 DTNVNGTEV
-259 NGVRVEKGNVANANG
+259 INDVRVTKGDVANANG

-289 NANGTEVINGVRVE
+289 NANGTEVINGVRVT
-303 KGNDT
+303 KGN
-308 NTDGTE
+308 
-314 TVSDVRVTEGYVAN
+314 VAN
-328 ANGTEVINGVRVEKG
+328 ANGTEVINGVRVTKG
-343 NDTNANGTEII
+343 NDTNANGTEVI
-354 NGVRVTKGN
+354 
-363 TTNANGTETV
+363 

-396 VTKGNIANANGT
+396 V
-408 ETVSGVRVTEGNVA
+408 
-422 NANGTEVINGVRVA
+422 A
-436 KGNVTNANGTK
+436 KGN
-447 TVNGVNIAKDNDTN
+447 D
-461 ANGTEVINGVRVA
+461 
-474 KGNTTNANGTELTDN
+474 TNANGTELTDN
-489 TEIIGS
+489 TAITGS
-495 TKVTGNTPTKGSA
+495 TQVTGNTQTTGSA
-508 NAVTPGKSRR
+508 NAIAPGKSRR
-518 HPLFAVKTNLLF
+518 RPLFAVKTNLLF

-574 LEVRYWPGRRS
+574 LEVRYRPGKRS

-592 HFLGLYA
+592 HFIGLYA

-657 NHQTLL
+657 NHRTLL

>member
-12 MQVLPFPIYSQEA
+12 MQVLPFPIYPQEA

-45 HFRFDRSL
+45 HFRFDRSM

-59 DNHRVLAAMH
+59 DNNRILAAMH
-69 EIFADSLCVSRIDSV
+69 KIFADSLCVSRIDSV
-84 CIQAFSSPEGNVT
+84 CIQAFSSPEGDAD
-97 YNRRLALQRAQA
+97 YNRRLALRRAQA

-152 EILQILAL
+152 EILQILKL
-160 NTSESRKE
+160 NTGEKRKE
-168 ALLKKLNVGIP
+168 ALLKKLNTGIP
-179 YRHINQWILPAL
+179 YRHISQWILPEL

-204 KHVQQGSRLVA
+204 RHAQQGSRLVA
-215 DVQGN
+215 DAQGN

-228 DGTEITDNTEVVNG
+228 DGTEITDDTEV
-242 VRVEKGN
+242 
-249 DTNANGTETV
+249 
-259 NGVRVEKGNVANANG
+259 
-274 TEVIN
+274 
-279 GVRVAKGNDT
+279 
-289 NANGTEVINGVRVE
+289 
-303 KGNDT
+303 
-308 NTDGTE
+308 
-314 TVSDVRVTEGYVAN
+314 
-328 ANGTEVINGVRVEKG
+328 
-343 NDTNANGTEII
+343 
-354 NGVRVTKGN
+354 
-363 TTNANGTETV
+363 V

-396 VTKGNIANANGT
+396 VTKGNVANANGT
-408 ETVSGVRVTEGNVA
+408 EVINGVRVTKGNDT

-436 KGNVTNANGTK
+436 KGDVANVNGTE
-447 TVNGVNIAKDNDTN
+447 VINGVRVTKGNDTN

-474 KGNTTNANGTELTDN
+474 KGNDTNPDGTKNINGVRVAKGNDTNANGTELTDN
-489 TEIIGS
+489 TEITGS
-495 TKVTGNTPTKGSA
+495 TQVTGNTPTKGSA
-508 NAVTPGKSRR
+508 NAIAPGKSRR
-518 HPLFAVKTNLLF
+518 RPLFAVKTNLLF

-574 LEVRYWPGRRS
+574 LEVRYRPGKRS

-592 HFLGLYA
+592 HFIGLYA

-657 NHQTLL
+657 NHRTLL

>member
-45 HFRFDRSL
+45 HFRFDRSM

-59 DNHRVLAAMH
+59 DNNRILAAMH
-69 EIFADSLCVSRIDSV
+69 KIFADSLCVSRIDSV
-84 CIQAFSSPEGNVT
+84 CIQAFSSPEGDAD
-97 YNRRLALQRAQA
+97 YNRRLALRRAQA

-152 EILQILAL
+152 EILQILKL
-160 NTSESRKE
+160 NTGEKRKE
-168 ALLKKLNVGIP
+168 ALLKKLNTGIP
-179 YRHINQWILPAL
+179 YRHISQWILPEL

-204 KHVQQGSRLVA
+204 RHAQQGSRLVA
-215 DVQGN
+215 DAQGN

-228 DGTEITDNTEVVNG
+228 DGTEITDDTEIVNG
-242 VRVEKGN
+242 VRVAKGNDTNVNGTEVINDVRVTKGN
-249 DTNANGTETV
+249 DTNANGTEV
-259 NGVRVEKGNVANANG
+259 INGVRVTKDNDTNANGTEVINGVRVAKDNDTNANGTEVINGVRVTKGNDTNANG

-289 NANGTEVINGVRVE
+289 NP
-303 KGNDT
+303 
-308 NTDGTE
+308 DGTK
-314 TVSDVRVTEGYVAN
+314 N
-328 ANGTEVINGVRVEKG
+328 I
-343 NDTNANGTEII
+343 
-354 NGVRVTKGN
+354 
-363 TTNANGTETV
+363 

-381 NDTNANGTEVINGVR
+381 NDTNANGTE
-396 VTKGNIANANGT
+396 
-408 ETVSGVRVTEGNVA
+408 
-422 NANGTEVINGVRVA
+422 
-436 KGNVTNANGTK
+436 
-447 TVNGVNIAKDNDTN
+447 
-461 ANGTEVINGVRVA
+461 
-474 KGNTTNANGTELTDN
+474 LTDN
-489 TEIIGS
+489 TEITGS
-495 TKVTGNTPTKGSA
+495 TQVTGNTPTKGSA
-508 NAVTPGKSRR
+508 NAIAPGKSRR
-518 HPLFAVKTNLLF
+518 RPLFAVKTNLLF

-574 LEVRYWPGRRS
+574 LEVRYRPGKRS

-592 HFLGLYA
+592 HFIGLYA

-657 NHQTLL
+657 NHRTLL

>member
-45 HFRFDRSL
+45 HFRFDRSM

-59 DNHRVLAAMH
+59 DNNRILAAMH
-69 EIFADSLCVSRIDSV
+69 KIFADSLCVSRIDSV
-84 CIQAFSSPEGNVT
+84 CIQAFSSPEGDAD
-97 YNRRLALQRAQA
+97 YNRRLALRRAQA

-152 EILQILAL
+152 EILQILKL
-160 NTSESRKE
+160 NTGEKRKE
-168 ALLKKLNVGIP
+168 ALLKKLNTGIP
-179 YRHINQWILPAL
+179 YRHISQWILPEL

-204 KHVQQGSRLVA
+204 RHAQQGSRLVA
-215 DVQGN
+215 DAQGN

-228 DGTEITDNTEVVNG
+228 DGTEITDDTEV
-242 VRVEKGN
+242 
-249 DTNANGTETV
+249 
-259 NGVRVEKGNVANANG
+259 
-274 TEVIN
+274 
-279 GVRVAKGNDT
+279 
-289 NANGTEVINGVRVE
+289 
-303 KGNDT
+303 
-308 NTDGTE
+308 
-314 TVSDVRVTEGYVAN
+314 
-328 ANGTEVINGVRVEKG
+328 
-343 NDTNANGTEII
+343 
-354 NGVRVTKGN
+354 
-363 TTNANGTETV
+363 V

-396 VTKGNIANANGT
+396 VTKGN
-408 ETVSGVRVTEGNVA
+408 VA
-422 NANGTEVINGVRVA
+422 NANGTEVINGVRV
-436 KGNVTNANGTK
+436 T
-447 TVNGVNIAKDNDTN
+447 KDNDTN

-474 KGNTTNANGTELTDN
+474 KGNDTNPDGTKNINGVRVAKGNDTNANGTELTDN

-495 TKVTGNTPTKGSA
+495 TQVTGNTPTKGSA
-508 NAVTPGKSRR
+508 NAIAPGKSRR
-518 HPLFAVKTNLLF
+518 RPLFAVKTNLLF

-574 LEVRYWPGRRS
+574 LEVRYRPGKRS

-657 NHQTLL
+657 NHRTLL

>member
-45 HFRFDRSL
+45 HFRFDRSM

-59 DNHRVLAAMH
+59 DNNRILAAMH
-69 EIFADSLCVSRIDSV
+69 KIFADSLCVSRIDSV
-84 CIQAFSSPEGNVT
+84 CIQAFSSPEGDAD
-97 YNRRLALQRAQA
+97 YNRRLALRRAQA

-152 EILQILAL
+152 EILQILKL
-160 NTSESRKE
+160 NTGEKRKE
-168 ALLKKLNVGIP
+168 ALLKKLNTGIP
-179 YRHINQWILPAL
+179 YRHISQWILPEL

-204 KHVQQGSRLVA
+204 RHAQQGSRLVA
-215 DVQGN
+215 DAQGN

-228 DGTEITDNTEVVNG
+228 DGTEITDDTEV
-242 VRVEKGN
+242 
-249 DTNANGTETV
+249 
-259 NGVRVEKGNVANANG
+259 
-274 TEVIN
+274 
-279 GVRVAKGNDT
+279 
-289 NANGTEVINGVRVE
+289 
-303 KGNDT
+303 
-308 NTDGTE
+308 
-314 TVSDVRVTEGYVAN
+314 
-328 ANGTEVINGVRVEKG
+328 
-343 NDTNANGTEII
+343 
-354 NGVRVTKGN
+354 
-363 TTNANGTETV
+363 V

-396 VTKGNIANANGT
+396 VTK
-408 ETVSGVRVTEGNVA
+408 
-422 NANGTEVINGVRVA
+422 
-436 KGNVTNANGTK
+436 
-447 TVNGVNIAKDNDTN
+447 DND
-461 ANGTEVINGVRVA
+461 
-474 KGNTTNANGTELTDN
+474 TNANGTELTDN

-495 TKVTGNTPTKGSA
+495 TQVTGNAQTTGSA
-508 NAVTPGKSRR
+508 NAIAPGKSRR
-518 HPLFAVKTNLLF
+518 RPLFAVKTNLLF

-574 LEVRYWPGRRS
+574 LEVRYRPGKRS

-592 HFLGLYA
+592 HFIGLYA

-657 NHQTLL
+657 NHRTLL

>member
-12 MQVLPFPIYSQEA
+12 MQVLPFPIYPQEA

-45 HFRFDRSL
+45 HFRFDRSM

-59 DNHRVLAAMH
+59 DNNRILAAMH
-69 EIFADSLCVSRIDSV
+69 KIFADSLCVSRIDSV
-84 CIQAFSSPEGNVT
+84 CIQAFSSPEGDAD
-97 YNRRLALQRAQA
+97 YNRRLALRRAQA

-152 EILQILAL
+152 EILQILKL
-160 NTSESRKE
+160 NTGEKRKE
-168 ALLKKLNVGIP
+168 ALLKKLNTGIP
-179 YRHINQWILPAL
+179 YRHISQWILPEL

-204 KHVQQGSRLVA
+204 RHAQQGSRLVA
-215 DVQGN
+215 DAQGN

-228 DGTEITDNTEVVNG
+228 DGTEITD
-242 VRVEKGN
+242 
-249 DTNANGTETV
+249 D
-259 NGVRVEKGNVANANG
+259 
-274 TEVIN
+274 
-279 GVRVAKGNDT
+279 
-289 NANGTEVINGVRVE
+289 
-303 KGNDT
+303 
-308 NTDGTE
+308 
-314 TVSDVRVTEGYVAN
+314 
-328 ANGTEVINGVRVEKG
+328 
-343 NDTNANGTEII
+343 TEI
-354 NGVRVTKGN
+354 
-363 TTNANGTETV
+363 V

-381 NDTNANGTEVINGVR
+381 NDTNANGTE
-396 VTKGNIANANGT
+396 
-408 ETVSGVRVTEGNVA
+408 
-422 NANGTEVINGVRVA
+422 
-436 KGNVTNANGTK
+436 
-447 TVNGVNIAKDNDTN
+447 
-461 ANGTEVINGVRVA
+461 
-474 KGNTTNANGTELTDN
+474 LTDN

-495 TKVTGNTPTKGSA
+495 TQVTGNTPTKGSA
-508 NAVTPGKSRR
+508 NAIALGKSRR
-518 HPLFAVKTNLLF
+518 RPLFAVKTNLLF

-574 LEVRYWPGRRS
+574 LEVRYRPGKRS

-592 HFLGLYA
+592 HFIGLYA

-657 NHQTLL
+657 NHRTLL

>member
-45 HFRFDRSL
+45 HFRFDRSM

-59 DNHRVLAAMH
+59 DNNRILAAMH
-69 EIFADSLCVSRIDSV
+69 KIFADSLCVSRIDSV
-84 CIQAFSSPEGNVT
+84 CIQAFSSPEGDAD
-97 YNRRLALQRAQA
+97 YNRRLALRRAQA

-152 EILQILAL
+152 EILQILKL
-160 NTSESRKE
+160 NTGEKRKE
-168 ALLKKLNVGIP
+168 ALLKKLNTGIP
-179 YRHINQWILPAL
+179 YRHISQWILPEL

-204 KHVQQGSRLVA
+204 RHAQQGSRLVA
-215 DVQGN
+215 DAQGN

-228 DGTEITDNTEVVNG
+228 DGTEITDDTEV
-242 VRVEKGN
+242 
-249 DTNANGTETV
+249 
-259 NGVRVEKGNVANANG
+259 
-274 TEVIN
+274 
-279 GVRVAKGNDT
+279 
-289 NANGTEVINGVRVE
+289 
-303 KGNDT
+303 
-308 NTDGTE
+308 
-314 TVSDVRVTEGYVAN
+314 
-328 ANGTEVINGVRVEKG
+328 
-343 NDTNANGTEII
+343 
-354 NGVRVTKGN
+354 
-363 TTNANGTETV
+363 V

-396 VTKGNIANANGT
+396 VTKGN
-408 ETVSGVRVTEGNVA
+408 VA

-436 KGNVTNANGTK
+436 KGNDTNTNGTEVINGVRVTKGNDTNANGTE
-447 TVNGVNIAKDNDTN
+447 VINGVRVTKGNDTNPDGTKNISGVRVAKGNDTN

-474 KGNTTNANGTELTDN
+474 KGNDTNANGTETVNGVNAAKGNVTNANGTETVNGVNAAKGNDTNANGTELTDN

-495 TKVTGNTPTKGSA
+495 TPVTGNAQTTGSA
-508 NAVTPGKSRR
+508 NAIAPGKSRR
-518 HPLFAVKTNLLF
+518 RPLFAVKTNLLF

-574 LEVRYWPGRRS
+574 LEVRYRPGKRS

-657 NHQTLL
+657 NHRTLL

>member
-45 HFRFDRSL
+45 HFRFDRSM

-59 DNHRVLAAMH
+59 DNNRILAAMH
-69 EIFADSLCVSRIDSV
+69 KIFADSLCVSRIDSV
-84 CIQAFSSPEGNVT
+84 CIQAFSSPEGDAD
-97 YNRRLALQRAQA
+97 YNRRLALRRAQA

-152 EILQILAL
+152 EILQILKL
-160 NTSESRKE
+160 NTGEKRKE
-168 ALLKKLNVGIP
+168 ALLKKLNTGIP
-179 YRHINQWILPAL
+179 YRHISQWILPEL

-204 KHVQQGSRLVA
+204 RHAQQGSRLVA
-215 DVQGN
+215 DAQGN

-228 DGTEITDNTEVVNG
+228 DGTEITDDTEV
-242 VRVEKGN
+242 
-249 DTNANGTETV
+249 
-259 NGVRVEKGNVANANG
+259 
-274 TEVIN
+274 
-279 GVRVAKGNDT
+279 
-289 NANGTEVINGVRVE
+289 
-303 KGNDT
+303 
-308 NTDGTE
+308 
-314 TVSDVRVTEGYVAN
+314 
-328 ANGTEVINGVRVEKG
+328 
-343 NDTNANGTEII
+343 
-354 NGVRVTKGN
+354 
-363 TTNANGTETV
+363 V

-396 VTKGNIANANGT
+396 VTKGNDTNANGT
-408 ETVSGVRVTEGNVA
+408 ETV
-422 NANGTEVINGVRVA
+422 
-436 KGNVTNANGTK
+436 
-447 TVNGVNIAKDNDTN
+447 NGVNAAKGNDTN

-474 KGNTTNANGTELTDN
+474 KGNDTNPDGTKNISGVRVAKGNDTNANGTELTDN
-489 TEIIGS
+489 TEITGS
-495 TKVTGNTPTKGSA
+495 TKVTGNAQTTGSA
-508 NAVTPGKSRR
+508 NAIAPGKSRR

-574 LEVRYWPGRRS
+574 LEVRYRPGKRS

-592 HFLGLYA
+592 HFIGLYA

-657 NHQTLL
+657 NHRTLL

>member
-45 HFRFDRSL
+45 HFRFDRSM

-59 DNHRVLAAMH
+59 DNNRILAAMH
-69 EIFADSLCVSRIDSV
+69 KIFADSLCVSRIDSV
-84 CIQAFSSPEGNVT
+84 CIQAFSSPEGDAD
-97 YNRRLALQRAQA
+97 YNRRLALRRAQA

-152 EILQILAL
+152 EILQILKL
-160 NTSESRKE
+160 NTGEKRKE
-168 ALLKKLNVGIP
+168 ALLKKLNTGIP
-179 YRHINQWILPAL
+179 YRHISQWILPEL

-204 KHVQQGSRLVA
+204 RHAQQGSRLVA
-215 DVQGN
+215 DAQGN

-228 DGTEITDNTEVVNG
+228 DGTEITDDTEIVNG
-242 VRVEKGN
+242 VRVAKGN
-249 DTNANGTETV
+249 DTNVNGTEV
-259 NGVRVEKGNVANANG
+259 INDVRVTKGDVANANG

-289 NANGTEVINGVRVE
+289 NANGTEVINGVRV
-303 KGNDT
+303 
-308 NTDGTE
+308 
-314 TVSDVRVTEGYVAN
+314 
-328 ANGTEVINGVRVEKG
+328 
-343 NDTNANGTEII
+343 
-354 NGVRVTKGN
+354 TK
-363 TTNANGTETV
+363 
-373 NGVRVAKG
+373 
-381 NDTNANGTEVINGVR
+381 
-396 VTKGNIANANGT
+396 
-408 ETVSGVRVTEGNVA
+408 GNVA
-422 NANGTEVINGVRVA
+422 NANGTEVINGVRVT
-436 KGNVTNANGTK
+436 KG
-447 TVNGVNIAKDNDTN
+447 NDTN

-474 KGNTTNANGTELTDN
+474 KGNDTNANGTELTDN
-489 TEIIGS
+489 TAITGS
-495 TKVTGNTPTKGSA
+495 TQVTGNTQTTGSA
-508 NAVTPGKSRR
+508 NAIAPGKSRR
-518 HPLFAVKTNLLF
+518 RPLFAVKTNLLF

-574 LEVRYWPGRRS
+574 LEVRYRPGKRS

-592 HFLGLYA
+592 HFIGLYA

-657 NHQTLL
+657 NHRTLL

>member
-12 MQVLPFPIYSQEA
+12 MQVLPFPIYPQEA

-45 HFRFDRSL
+45 HFRFDRSM

-59 DNHRVLAAMH
+59 DNNRILAAMH
-69 EIFADSLCVSRIDSV
+69 KIFADSLCVSRIDSV
-84 CIQAFSSPEGNVT
+84 CIQAFSSPEGDAD
-97 YNRRLALQRAQA
+97 YNRRLALRRAQA

-152 EILQILAL
+152 EILQILKL
-160 NTSESRKE
+160 NTGEKRKE
-168 ALLKKLNVGIP
+168 ALLKKLNTGIP
-179 YRHINQWILPAL
+179 YRHISQWILPEL

-204 KHVQQGSRLVA
+204 RHAQQGSRLVA
-215 DVQGN
+215 DAQGN

-228 DGTEITDNTEVVNG
+228 DGTEITDDTEIVNG
-242 VRVEKGN
+242 VRV
-249 DTNANGTETV
+249 T
-259 NGVRVEKGNVANANG
+259 
-274 TEVIN
+274 
-279 GVRVAKGNDT
+279 
-289 NANGTEVINGVRVE
+289 
-303 KGNDT
+303 
-308 NTDGTE
+308 
-314 TVSDVRVTEGYVAN
+314 
-328 ANGTEVINGVRVEKG
+328 
-343 NDTNANGTEII
+343 
-354 NGVRVTKGN
+354 
-363 TTNANGTETV
+363 
-373 NGVRVAKG
+373 
-381 NDTNANGTEVINGVR
+381 
-396 VTKGNIANANGT
+396 
-408 ETVSGVRVTEGNVA
+408 
-422 NANGTEVINGVRVA
+422 
-436 KGNVTNANGTK
+436 
-447 TVNGVNIAKDNDTN
+447 KDNDTN

-474 KGNTTNANGTELTDN
+474 KGNDTNPDGTKNINGVRVAKGNVTNANGTETVNGVNAAKGNDTNANGTEVINGVRVAKGNDTNPDGTEVISGVRVAKGNDTNANGTELTDN
-489 TEIIGS
+489 TEITGS
-495 TKVTGNTPTKGSA
+495 TQVTGNTPTKGSA
-508 NAVTPGKSRR
+508 NAIAPGKSRR
-518 HPLFAVKTNLLF
+518 RPLFAVKTNLLF

-574 LEVRYWPGRRS
+574 LEVRYRPGKRS

-657 NHQTLL
+657 NHRTLL

>member
-45 HFRFDRSL
+45 HFRFDRSM

-59 DNHRVLAAMH
+59 DNNRILAAMH
-69 EIFADSLCVSRIDSV
+69 KIFADSLCVSRIDSV
-84 CIQAFSSPEGNVT
+84 CIQAFSSPEGDAD
-97 YNRRLALQRAQA
+97 YNRRLALRRAQA

-152 EILQILAL
+152 EILQILKL
-160 NTSESRKE
+160 NTGEKRKE
-168 ALLKKLNVGIP
+168 ALLKKLNTGIP
-179 YRHINQWILPAL
+179 YRHISQWILPEL

-204 KHVQQGSRLVA
+204 RHAQQGSRLVA
-215 DVQGN
+215 DAQGN

-228 DGTEITDNTEVVNG
+228 DGTEITD
-242 VRVEKGN
+242 
-249 DTNANGTETV
+249 D
-259 NGVRVEKGNVANANG
+259 
-274 TEVIN
+274 
-279 GVRVAKGNDT
+279 
-289 NANGTEVINGVRVE
+289 
-303 KGNDT
+303 
-308 NTDGTE
+308 
-314 TVSDVRVTEGYVAN
+314 
-328 ANGTEVINGVRVEKG
+328 
-343 NDTNANGTEII
+343 TEI
-354 NGVRVTKGN
+354 
-363 TTNANGTETV
+363 V

-381 NDTNANGTEVINGVR
+381 NDTNANGTE
-396 VTKGNIANANGT
+396 
-408 ETVSGVRVTEGNVA
+408 
-422 NANGTEVINGVRVA
+422 
-436 KGNVTNANGTK
+436 
-447 TVNGVNIAKDNDTN
+447 
-461 ANGTEVINGVRVA
+461 
-474 KGNTTNANGTELTDN
+474 LTDN

-495 TKVTGNTPTKGSA
+495 TQVTGNAPTTGSA
-508 NAVTPGKSRR
+508 NAIAPGKSRR
-518 HPLFAVKTNLLF
+518 RPLFAVKTNLLF

-574 LEVRYWPGRRS
+574 LEVRYRPGKRS

-592 HFLGLYA
+592 HFIGLYA

-657 NHQTLL
+657 NHRTLL

>member
-6 LLIIGF
+6 LLIIWF

-45 HFRFDRSL
+45 HFRFDRSM

-59 DNHRVLAAMH
+59 DNNRILAAMH
-69 EIFADSLCVSRIDSV
+69 KIFADSLCVSRIDSV
-84 CIQAFSSPEGNVT
+84 CIQAFSSPEGDAD
-97 YNRRLALQRAQA
+97 YNRRLALRRAQA

-152 EILQILAL
+152 EILQILKL
-160 NTSESRKE
+160 NTGEKRKE
-168 ALLKKLNVGIP
+168 ALLKKLNTGIP
-179 YRHINQWILPAL
+179 YRHISQWILPEL

-204 KHVQQGSRLVA
+204 RHAQQGSRLVA
-215 DVQGN
+215 DAQGN

-228 DGTEITDNTEVVNG
+228 DGTEITDDTEVVNG
-242 VRVEKGN
+242 VRVAKGN
-249 DTNANGTETV
+249 DTNANGTEVINGVRVTEGNVTNANDTEVINGVRVATDNIANANGTETV
-259 NGVRVEKGNVANANG
+259 NGVRVTKGNDTNANG

-289 NANGTEVINGVRVE
+289 NANGTEVINGVRV
-303 KGNDT
+303 
-308 NTDGTE
+308 
-314 TVSDVRVTEGYVAN
+314 
-328 ANGTEVINGVRVEKG
+328 
-343 NDTNANGTEII
+343 
-354 NGVRVTKGN
+354 
-363 TTNANGTETV
+363 
-373 NGVRVAKG
+373 AKG
-381 NDTNANGTEVINGVR
+381 NDTNANGTE
-396 VTKGNIANANGT
+396 
-408 ETVSGVRVTEGNVA
+408 
-422 NANGTEVINGVRVA
+422 
-436 KGNVTNANGTK
+436 
-447 TVNGVNIAKDNDTN
+447 
-461 ANGTEVINGVRVA
+461 
-474 KGNTTNANGTELTDN
+474 LTDN
-489 TEIIGS
+489 TAITGS
-495 TKVTGNTPTKGSA
+495 TQVTGNAQTTGSA
-508 NAVTPGKSRR
+508 NAIAPGKSRR
-518 HPLFAVKTNLLF
+518 RPLFAVKTNLLF

-574 LEVRYWPGRRS
+574 LEVRYRPGKRS

-592 HFLGLYA
+592 HFIGLYA

-657 NHQTLL
+657 NHRTLL

>member
-204 KHVQQGSRLVA
+204 RYVQQGSRLVA
-215 DVQGN
+215 DAQGN

-228 DGTEITDNTEVVNG
+228 DGAEITDDTEVVNG
-242 VRVEKGN
+242 VRVAKGN
-249 DTNANGTETV
+249 VTNANGTEVKNGVRVEKGNTTNANSTETV
-259 NGVRVEKGNVANANG
+259 NGVRVTEGNVANANG

-289 NANGTEVINGVRVE
+289 NANGTEVTNGVRVE
-303 KGNDT
+303 K
-308 NTDGTE
+308 
-314 TVSDVRVTEGYVAN
+314 S
-328 ANGTEVINGVRVEKG
+328 

-354 NGVRVTKGN
+354 NGVRVAKDN

-373 NGVRVAKG
+373 NDVRVAKG
-381 NDTNANGTEVINGVR
+381 NDTNPDGTEV
-396 VTKGNIANANGT
+396 
-408 ETVSGVRVTEGNVA
+408 
-422 NANGTEVINGVRVA
+422 
-436 KGNVTNANGTK
+436 
-447 TVNGVNIAKDNDTN
+447 
-461 ANGTEVINGVRVA
+461 
-474 KGNTTNANGTELTDN
+474 TDN

-508 NAVTPGKSRR
+508 NAIAPGKSRR
-518 HPLFAVKTNLLF
+518 RPLFAVKTNLLF

-539 LEVPIGKRWSLNGE
+539 VEVPIGKRWSLNGE

-564 RYCLQILMGG
+564 RYCLQVLMGG

>member
-12 MQVLPFPIYSQEA
+12 MQVLPFPIYPQEA

-45 HFRFDRSL
+45 HFRFDRSM

-59 DNHRVLAAMH
+59 DNNRILAAMH
-69 EIFADSLCVSRIDSV
+69 KIFADSLCVSRIDSV
-84 CIQAFSSPEGNVT
+84 CIQAFSSPEGDAD
-97 YNRRLALQRAQA
+97 YNRRLALRRAQA

-152 EILQILAL
+152 EILQILKL
-160 NTSESRKE
+160 NTGEKRKE
-168 ALLKKLNVGIP
+168 ALLKKLNTGIP
-179 YRHINQWILPAL
+179 YRHISQWILPEL

-204 KHVQQGSRLVA
+204 RHAQQGSRLVA
-215 DVQGN
+215 DAQGN

-228 DGTEITDNTEVVNG
+228 DGTEITDDTEVVNG
-242 VRVEKGN
+242 VRVAKGN
-249 DTNANGTETV
+249 DTNANGTEV
-259 NGVRVEKGNVANANG
+259 INGVRVTKGNDTNANGTEVINGVRVTKGNDTNPDGTKNISGVRVTKGNDTNPDGTKNISGVRVAKGNDTNANG

-289 NANGTEVINGVRVE
+289 NANGTEVINGVRVV

-308 NTDGTE
+308 NPDGTKNI
-314 TVSDVRVTEGYVAN
+314 S
-328 ANGTEVINGVRVEKG
+328 
-343 NDTNANGTEII
+343 
-354 NGVRVTKGN
+354 
-363 TTNANGTETV
+363 
-373 NGVRVAKG
+373 GVRVAKG
-381 NDTNANGTEVINGVR
+381 NDTNANGTE
-396 VTKGNIANANGT
+396 
-408 ETVSGVRVTEGNVA
+408 
-422 NANGTEVINGVRVA
+422 
-436 KGNVTNANGTK
+436 
-447 TVNGVNIAKDNDTN
+447 
-461 ANGTEVINGVRVA
+461 
-474 KGNTTNANGTELTDN
+474 LTDN
-489 TEIIGS
+489 TAIIGS
-495 TKVTGNTPTKGSA
+495 TQVTGNAQTTGSA
-508 NAVTPGKSRR
+508 NAIAPGKSRR
-518 HPLFAVKTNLLF
+518 RPLFAVKTNLLF

-574 LEVRYWPGRRS
+574 LEVRYRPGKRS

-592 HFLGLYA
+592 HFIGLYA

-657 NHQTLL
+657 NHRTLL